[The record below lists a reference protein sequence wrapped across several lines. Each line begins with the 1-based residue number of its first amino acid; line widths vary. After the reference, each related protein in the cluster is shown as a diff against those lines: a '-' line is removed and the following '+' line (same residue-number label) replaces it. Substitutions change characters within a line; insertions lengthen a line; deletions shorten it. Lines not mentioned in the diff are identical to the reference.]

1 MENTTLMKPY
11 TILANGQFP
20 VHPFP
25 LDILH
30 NSQTIICTDGSAN
43 SLIDKGIN
51 PNVIIGDMDSL
62 LIDNKTFSG
71 QFIKDPNQE
80 NTDLEKAFEWS
91 IKNKISTINVLG
103 ASQKREDHSFGNLY
117 LLSKYCDL
125 LNLTYVTD
133 YFSITC
139 HEGNR
144 IFSSFKNQLIS
155 ILPVKH
161 IQHVSTESL
170 KYNLSDEELPI
181 SSRGISNQSLSDN
194 FTINSSGKI
203 WVFRSHSK

>member
-62 LIDNKTFSG
+62 LIDNKTFPG

-103 ASQKREDHSFGNLY
+103 ASQEREDHSFGNLY

-139 HEGNR
+139 HEGNKK
-144 IFSSFKNQLIS
+144 FSSFNNQIVS
-155 ILPVKH
+155 ILPVEH
-161 IQHVSTESL
+161 IQHISTESL
-170 KYNLSDEELPI
+170 KYNLSNEELPI
-181 SSRGISNQSLSDN
+181 SSRGISNRSLNDN
-194 FTINSSGKI
+194 FSINSSSKI
-203 WVFRSHSK
+203 WVFRSHPE

>member
-1 MENTTLMKPY
+1 M
-11 TILANGQFP
+11 NGA
-20 VHPFP
+20 
-25 LDILH
+25 LKI
-30 NSQTIICTDGSAN
+30 
-43 SLIDKGIN
+43 
-51 PNVIIGDMDSL
+51 
-62 LIDNKTFSG
+62 
-71 QFIKDPNQE
+71 
-80 NTDLEKAFEWS
+80 
-91 IKNKISTINVLG
+91 KISTINVLG
-103 ASQKREDHSFGNLY
+103 ASQKREDHSFDNLY

-144 IFSSFKNQLIS
+144 IFSSFKNQLVS

-181 SSRGISNQSLSDN
+181 SSRGISNKSLSEN

>member
-25 LDILH
+25 LEILH
-30 NSQTIICTDGSAN
+30 KSKTIICTDGSAN
-43 SLIDKGIN
+43 VLIDKGIN

-62 LIDNKTFSG
+62 LVEKKIFSV
-71 QFIKDPNQE
+71 QFIKDLNQE

-91 IKNKISTINVLG
+91 IDNKINTINVLG

-144 IFSSFKNQLIS
+144 IFSSFKNQLVS

-161 IQHVSTESL
+161 IQHISTESL

-203 WVFRSHSK
+203 WVFRSHSE

>member
-1 MENTTLMKPY
+1 MENSTLMKPY
-11 TILANGQFP
+11 TIIANGQFP

-30 NSQTIICTDGSAN
+30 KSKTFICTDGSAN

-71 QFIKDPNQE
+71 KLIKDSNQE
-80 NTDLEKAFEWS
+80 NTDLEKAFEWC
-91 IKNKISTINVLG
+91 IKNNVKTINVLG
-103 ASQKREDHSFGNLY
+103 ASQKREDHSFGNLF
-117 LLSKYCDL
+117 LLSTYCDL

-139 HEGNR
+139 HQGNR
-144 IFSSFKNQLIS
+144 IFSSFKNQIVS

-161 IQHVSTESL
+161 IQDISTENL

-181 SSRGISNQSLSDN
+181 SSRGISNQSHSDN
-194 FTINSSGKI
+194 FIINSSGKI
-203 WVFRSHSK
+203 WVFRSHPK

>member
-62 LIDNKTFSG
+62 FVEKKIFSV

-144 IFSSFKNQLIS
+144 IFSSFKNQLVS

-181 SSRGISNQSLSDN
+181 SSRGISNKSLSEN

>member
-144 IFSSFKNQLIS
+144 IFSSFKNQLVS

-161 IQHVSTESL
+161 IQYVSTESL

>member
-62 LIDNKTFSG
+62 LIDNNIFSG
-71 QFIKDPNQE
+71 QLIKDSDQE

-103 ASQKREDHSFGNLY
+103 ASQEREDHSFGNLY

-139 HEGNR
+139 HQGNR
-144 IFSSFKNQLIS
+144 IFSSFKNQIVS

-161 IQHVSTESL
+161 IQHISTENL

-203 WVFRSHSK
+203 WVFRSHPE

>member
-25 LDILH
+25 LEILH
-30 NSQTIICTDGSAN
+30 KSKTIICTDGSAN
-43 SLIDKGIN
+43 VLIDKGIN

-62 LIDNKTFSG
+62 LVEKKIFSV
-71 QFIKDPNQE
+71 QFIKDLNQE

-91 IKNKISTINVLG
+91 IDNKINTINVLG

-144 IFSSFKNQLIS
+144 IFPSFKNQLVS

-194 FTINSSGKI
+194 FTINGSGKI

>member
-1 MENTTLMKPY
+1 MENITLIKPY

-30 NSQTIICTDGSAN
+30 ESKTIICTDGSAN
-43 SLIDKGIN
+43 ALIDKGIN
-51 PNVIIGDMDSL
+51 PNIIIGDMDSV

-71 QFIKDPNQE
+71 QLIKDSNQE
-80 NTDLEKAFEWS
+80 NTDLEKAFEWC
-91 IKNKISTINVLG
+91 IKNKIKTINVLG
-103 ASQKREDHSFGNLY
+103 ASQKREDHSMGNLN
-117 LLSKYCDL
+117 LLSKYCDS

-139 HEGNR
+139 HQGNR
-144 IFSSFKNQLIS
+144 IFSSFKNQIVS

-161 IQHVSTESL
+161 IQHISTENL

-181 SSRGISNQSLSDN
+181 SSRGISNQSLNDN

-203 WVFRSHSK
+203 WVFRSHPE

>member
-144 IFSSFKNQLIS
+144 IFPSFKNQLVS

>member
-62 LIDNKTFSG
+62 LIDNKIFSG
-71 QFIKDPNQE
+71 QLIKDSDQE

-103 ASQKREDHSFGNLY
+103 ASQEREDHSFGNLY

-139 HEGNR
+139 HQGNR
-144 IFSSFKNQLIS
+144 IFSSFKNQIVS

-161 IQHVSTESL
+161 IQHISTENL

-181 SSRGISNQSLSDN
+181 SSRGISNLSLSGN

-203 WVFRSHSK
+203 WVFRSHSE

>member
-62 LIDNKTFSG
+62 LID
-71 QFIKDPNQE
+71 ID
-80 NTDLEKAFEWS
+80 S
-91 IKNKISTINVLG
+91 IK
-103 ASQKREDHSFGNLY
+103 
-117 LLSKYCDL
+117 
-125 LNLTYVTD
+125 
-133 YFSITC
+133 
-139 HEGNR
+139 
-144 IFSSFKNQLIS
+144 
-155 ILPVKH
+155 
-161 IQHVSTESL
+161 
-170 KYNLSDEELPI
+170 
-181 SSRGISNQSLSDN
+181 
-194 FTINSSGKI
+194 
-203 WVFRSHSK
+203 

>member
-1 MENTTLMKPY
+1 MENTKLLRPF

-20 VHPFP
+20 NHPLP
-25 LDILH
+25 LQILH
-30 NSQTIICTDGSAN
+30 ESKTIICTDGSAN
-43 SLIDKGIN
+43 LLIDKGIN

-62 LIDNKTFSG
+62 LIDNKAFSG
-71 QFIKDPNQE
+71 QFIKDSNQE
-80 NTDLEKAFEWS
+80 NTDLEKAFEWC
-91 IKNKISTINVLG
+91 IKNNVKTINILG
-103 ASQKREDHSFGNLY
+103 ASQQREDHSITNLY
-117 LLSKYCDL
+117 LLSTYCDAI
-125 LNLTYVTD
+125 NLTYVTD

-144 IFSSFKNQLIS
+144 IFSSFKNQIVS

-161 IQHVSTESL
+161 IQDISTENL

-181 SSRGISNQSLSDN
+181 SSRGISNQSISDN

-203 WVFRSHSK
+203 WVFRSHPE

>member
-1 MENTTLMKPY
+1 MGNSTQMKPY

-20 VHPFP
+20 IHPFP

-71 QFIKDPNQE
+71 QFIKDSNQE

-144 IFSSFKNQLIS
+144 IFSSFKNQLVS

-181 SSRGISNQSLSDN
+181 SSRGISNKSLSEN

>member
-144 IFSSFKNQLIS
+144 IFSSFKNQLVS

>member
-25 LDILH
+25 LEILH
-30 NSQTIICTDGSAN
+30 KSKTIICTDGSAN
-43 SLIDKGIN
+43 VLIDKGIN

-62 LIDNKTFSG
+62 LVEKKIFSV
-71 QFIKDPNQE
+71 QFIKDLNQE

-91 IKNKISTINVLG
+91 IDNKINTINVLG

-144 IFSSFKNQLIS
+144 IFPSFKNQLVS

-194 FTINSSGKI
+194 FTINGSGKI
-203 WVFRSHSK
+203 WVFRSHSE